1 MSIYHWL
8 LAFCTAVSLHLI
20 VALAVFSRS
29 LSGQI
34 GTIQTNQAG
43 VEVELG
49 MLGTYTDLIGR
60 MMNDPQT
67 EETQPEFDVEKKHL
81 SSPAPSPVP
90 VPEPVS
96 EPIETT
102 VPNKKVV
109 SSQKSPPDPKVV
121 TVQPN
126 IPEKR
131 LVAAPA
137 RTSPAKPIAIPVQQK
152 FTERKII
159 AESPRL
165 SPARPITT
173 TVHKEF
179 KEKIAIA
186 ETVHTSSTNPELTAV
201 QLDVPTGK
209 PAQAAH
215 PGNGNL
221 AKASGSTTARGNKK
235 NNLLFDGKKFD
246 SSYYLRQLMARLN
259 QFKEYP
265 LDLKKKK
272 KQGVVTLQFSINKY
286 GEILY
291 SKVITSSGIPD
302 LDKAAIKMLKKANP
316 LPEIP
321 DSMHR
326 EKLTLAIP
334 IEYSLITDK

>member
-8 LAFCTAVSLHLI
+8 LAFCTAVSLHMI
-20 VALAVFSRS
+20 VALAVFSRN

-34 GTIQTNQAG
+34 GIIQPNQAG
-43 VEVELG
+43 AEVGLE
-49 MLGTYTDLIGR
+49 MLGTYSDLIGK
-60 MMNDPQT
+60 MMDNPLT
-67 EETQPEFDVEKKHL
+67 GETQPEFYVEKKHL

-90 VPEPVS
+90 FPEPVS

-102 VPNKKVV
+102 LPNKKVV
-109 SSQKSPPDPKVV
+109 SSQKSPPDPKVA
-121 TVQPN
+121 TVQSN
-126 IPEKR
+126 ILGKR
-131 LVAAPA
+131 LVAIPA
-137 RTSPAKPIAIPVQQK
+137 REPPAKPIAIPVQQK
-152 FTERKII
+152 FTEQKII

-165 SPARPITT
+165 SPAKPITT

-179 KEKIAIA
+179 KEKKSIA
-186 ETVHTSSTNPELTAV
+186 ETAHTSSTKSELTAV

-209 PAQAAH
+209 PVEAA
-215 PGNGNL
+215 PPSNENL
-221 AKASGSTTARGNKK
+221 AKASGSTTARGSKK
-235 NNLLFDGKKFD
+235 INRRFDGKKFD
-246 SSYYLRQLMARLN
+246 SGYYLSQLMARLN
-259 QFKEYP
+259 QFKKYP

-291 SKVITSSGIPD
+291 SKVLRSSGIPD
-302 LDKAAIKMLKKANP
+302 LDKAAIKMLKQANP

-334 IEYSLITDK
+334 IEYSLITNR